1 VLDLLPAT
9 ASCTNLV
16 QKNQFPEHPVG
27 MLVKASN
34 RSTTGFWLANSI
46 SSSRAALTLI
56 GTHYNRVK
64 FGTGLGVSLL

>member
-1 VLDLLPAT
+1 MLDLLPAT

-16 QKNQFPEHPVG
+16 QKDQFPEHPVG
-27 MLVKASN
+27 MLLKPSN
-34 RSTTGFWLANSI
+34 RSTTGVWLANSI
-46 SSSRAALTLI
+46 SSRAALTLI